1 MLKEEKML
9 NLYEVLLEHIDY
21 DRLIEEGKDPRE
33 VLHYKFQN
41 VPSDVIDS
49 IIEIDPTK
57 KKSYTQWTLTK
68 WGNESEDI
76 IKALDNGKLEKL
88 FLFFKEHNE
97 KQIKDC
103 PSVKEGIDAYVQEED
118 EDTVLGKSSEPE
130 TYVLMLEKHV
140 DSDLANDFDIVFNE
154 DDWLIAVPNTYEAAC
169 KLGENCWWCT
179 ANHYGNGRG
188 YYDEYLRKGGK
199 YYINFDLSQGE
210 TLDDKT
216 RKEYPYTRYQ
226 FHFES
231 NQFKAA
237 TRNEPDVTFD
247 DIDIPDSA
255 KEFYVNEGKDLDD
268 LEGLEV
274 RMERYE
280 ERRYQDSIGLS
291 DNGWEVYLNVEYDDD
306 FQYEEPDLERSDWY
320 VFSENDDRDP
330 ISWTEVDPHIEE
342 SLVYSS
348 NDDTFIIKTKR
359 WEEDDEKYLLISD
372 KLNTRRWSSWEAIE
386 ISKFFS
392 IDEIGGLLVVDDGKL
407 LFLSSSSERKAVKLD
422 FNEADEIKDVWV
434 NPNIEHDKNSIYV
447 ELECD
452 DNFHALLEFGQ
463 DGSVDFL
470 IKRDIPIDGKQYFE
484 ENGVIRGVY
493 REHNIEAIW
502 ENYFDNSNIHF
513 VEELDDDIYLVEK
526 NIKGQNRYG
535 DDEWKTKRNVMFRGS
550 NDVLFEEWADDI
562 WLRPTYYELIFNE
575 IHYLYSLEGERIS
588 RGYRDIKWVN
598 KEDNLM
604 AGFASEDTTV
614 DLIDANSCK
623 VVFKLGGINSNQMPI
638 NNRVIVTTL
647 DDHSKVFDLKTLKF
661 VFPEFQN
668 EKRLFNIGSIVF
680 CEDSDEN
687 FLIDF
692 ANDDGLEVK
701 VDDIWRT
708 DDAYKVSCSGKYNII
723 TSNGEFI
730 VPEWCDE
737 IVVSFV
743 SFCNDNDSYYKKRSF
758 IVYRNSDKYYFYCP
772 GTHENIF
779 PNVEYILSKNIKT
792 IPARGVR
799 DFTFKNDDDT
809 INVSFDL
816 YSKIFN
822 NWVTSDGQRGYMNY
836 IETVPTEVV
845 KFVRQF
851 YTNEPLE
858 TQEAEQETVPAVAEQ
873 FKHMLNRINEA
884 SNKRLKTIYD

>member
-1 MLKEEKML
+1 ML

-41 VPSDVIDS
+41 VPSEVIDS

-68 WGNESEDI
+68 WNNESEDI
-76 IKALDNGKLEKL
+76 VKALDNGKLEKL

-130 TYVLMLEKHV
+130 TYVLMLDDYV
-140 DSDLANDFDIVFNE
+140 DSELANDFDIVFNE
-154 DDWLIAVPNTYEAAC
+154 DDWLIAVPNTYEASC

-179 ANHYGNGRG
+179 ANHFGNGRNH
-188 YYDEYLRKGGK
+188 YENYLRRGGK
-199 YYINFDLSQGE
+199 LYINFDLSQGE

-216 RKEYPYTRYQ
+216 RKDYPYTRYQ
-226 FHFES
+226 FHFETK
-231 NQFKAA
+231 QFKAA
-237 TRNEPDVTFD
+237 TEGEPDVTFE

-274 RMERYE
+274 RMERYD
-280 ERRYQDSIGLS
+280 ERRFQDSIGLS
-291 DNGWEVYLNVEYDDD
+291 DDGWEVYLNVKYDDD
-306 FQYEEPDLERSDWY
+306 YQYEEPDLERSDWY
-320 VFSENDDRDP
+320 VFTENDNRDP

-359 WEEDDEKYLLISD
+359 WEEDDEKYLLISN
-372 KLNTRRWSSWEAIE
+372 KHGWEATE
-386 ISKFFS
+386 INKFFP
-392 IDEIGGLLVVDDGKL
+392 IDEVGGLLMASGDEL
-407 LFLSSSSERKAVKLD
+407 LFLSSSSESKAEKLD
-422 FNEADEIKDVWV
+422 FENARSINDIWV
-434 NPNIEHDKNSIYV
+434 NPNVEHDKTSTYV
-447 ELECD
+447 EIEYD
-452 DNFHALLEFGQ
+452 KDFHALLEFGR

-484 ENGVIRGVY
+484 EDGVIRGVY

-502 ENYFDNSNIHF
+502 ENYYDDSNIHF
-513 VEELDDDIYLVEK
+513 VDELDDDIYLVEK
-526 NIKGQNRYG
+526 NIKGLDRYG
-535 DDEWKTKRNVMFRGS
+535 HDEWKYKYNVMFRGS

-562 WLRPTYYELIFNE
+562 WLRPTYYELIFGKN
-575 IHYLYSLEGERIS
+575 HYLYSLEGKRIT
-588 RGYRDIKWVN
+588 RGYSDIKWAN
-598 KEDNLM
+598 RENNLM
-604 AGFASEDTTV
+604 VGYASEDTTV

-623 VVFKLGGINSNQMPI
+623 VVFKLGGVNGRQTPI
-638 NNRVIVTTL
+638 NNRVTVTTL
-647 DDHSKVFDLKTLKF
+647 DGYSKVFDFKTLEF
-661 VFPEFQN
+661 IFPEFQN
-668 EKRLFNIGSIVF
+668 EKRLFTSGSIVY
-680 CEDSDEN
+680 CEGEGGN

-692 ANDDGLEVK
+692 ANEGGLEVK
-701 VDDIWRT
+701 VDGIWRT
-708 DDAYKVSCSGKYNII
+708 DDAYKVLCNGKYNII

-737 IVVSFV
+737 IVDSYV
-743 SFCNDNDSYYKKRSF
+743 SFCNDNDNYYKVRVF

-779 PNVEYILSKNIKT
+779 PNVEYILRKNIDVLPTNGHDDIMFKSDDET
-792 IPARGVR
+792 I
-799 DFTFKNDDDT
+799 K
-809 INVSFDL
+809 VSFDL
-816 YSKIFN
+816 YDKRFN
-822 NWVTSDGQRGYMNY
+822 YWLTSSGQRGYVRN

-845 KFVRQF
+845 KFIRQF

-858 TQEAEQETVPAVAEQ
+858 TQEVAQESVPAVAEQ